1 MRTEPMF
8 VTPADFYNYWGVDL
22 NEELEDEDNISN
34 KANIFLKI
42 VEDRIMSYIDT
53 NSFRNTSWEE
63 IKQYPHALEC
73 MQLAI
78 LTQAMYMY
86 RNTDIALDSGY
97 NPDSGFVATKGEL
110 SRVIISEATL
120 NYLIQGG
127 LFNQVIHN
135 KRRHLSIK

>member
-8 VTPADFYNYWGVDL
+8 ITPADFYNYWGVDL
-22 NEELEDEDNISN
+22 NEELQDGGNISN

-42 VEDRIMSYIDT
+42 VEDRMMSYIDA

-63 IKQYPHALEC
+63 IKQYPYALEC

-78 LTQAMYMY
+78 LTQAMYVF

-97 NPDSGFVATKGEL
+97 DPDSGVVASKKEL
-110 SRVIISEATL
+110 AALVMCEPAL
-120 NYLIQGG
+120 NYLRQGG
-127 LFNQVIHN
+127 LFNQTIN
-135 KRRHLSIK
+135 NRRRHIHIK